1 MNEPRNPFTLLA
13 SENIQ
18 SEDIFVR
25 LFGTGV
31 LDILEDQE
39 TWKRIQIFR
48 SAPGGGKTSL
58 FRLFTPQ
65 ALMTLYNSRSNE
77 EYKELY
83 NRLRGFNVITEEGPN
98 ILGVLVSCAE
108 RYDRIEYTSFERG
121 YKDRLFY
128 SLLNCRIIL
137 AALRAASTLK
147 SLEFPNDLAKFTIE
161 RSNVSLPSAI
171 PVPCSGLALYEWASE
186 LEKNVCLTLDSF
198 ASPTIDFFLGFETL
212 YSLNLIQSNC
222 VKFEGKKIAEQTLL
236 LLDDA
241 HKLPDIQRKQLL
253 DSLFDLKLPMAIWL
267 AERLEAL
274 SINELLATGGIPGR
288 EYNIPIGLE
297 EFWRPEGNSKRFEKT
312 VADIASKRARL
323 NPEVPT
329 STFEGYLQNSLDTLD
344 WNNKYSEIAQ
354 NIRKRVLE
362 TNRQTKKY
370 VKWIANCDETEGT
383 QREKA
388 ILWRALEIKIN
399 RDLKRAQ
406 QQLLDYPIAED
417 QTDLKLE
424 SAIRTAAELFLSQE
438 NQIPY
443 YFGFTNLA
451 KLASSNIEQFLQ
463 LSSNLFEEYISL
475 RLIQRQNVVNLSPD
489 RQEEILKKVV
499 SERFKKLPQI
509 LPDGRKAIKLLE
521 SIGELSLKETK
532 KPNAPYA
539 PGVTGVAI
547 LMSDKER
554 LVNPAI
560 QRTHPNYA
568 RLAEVIHQCV
578 SSNLLEAF
586 SDRSQ
591 GQLGKKWMILY
602 LNRMLCLHFG
612 LPLQYGGWRPIR
624 LNELSRFIE

>member
-18 SEDIFVR
+18 SDDVFVR

-31 LDILEDQE
+31 LDILDNQE
-39 TWKRIQIFR
+39 IWKRIQIFR

-58 FRLFTPQ
+58 FRLFTPP

-83 NRLRGFNVITEEGPN
+83 NRLKSFNVVTEEGPSL
-98 ILGVLVSCAE
+98 LGVLVSCAE

-128 SLLNCRIIL
+128 SLLNCRIVL
-137 AALRAASTLK
+137 AALRAASALK
-147 SLEFPNDLAKFTIE
+147 GLEFPSELDMFDIARPNI
-161 RSNVSLPSAI
+161 SLPTAL
-171 PVPCSGLALYEWASE
+171 PVPCSGLTLYEWASE
-186 LEKNVCLTLDSF
+186 LEKNVCITLDSF

-212 YSLNLIQSNC
+212 YSLHLIQSNNITY
-222 VKFEGKKIAEQTLL
+222 EGNKIAQQTLL

-241 HKLPDIQRKQLL
+241 HKLPDIHRQQLL
-253 DSLFDLKLPMAIWL
+253 DSLFDLKLPMGIWL

-274 SINELLATGGIPGR
+274 SLNELLATGGIPGR
-288 EYNIPIGLE
+288 EYNVPIVLE

-312 VADIASKRARL
+312 VADIASRRARL
-323 NPEVPT
+323 NPEIQSVA
-329 STFEGYLQNSLDTLD
+329 FEGYLQNSLDTLD

-354 NIRKRVLE
+354 EISNRILE
-362 TNRQTKKY
+362 KTKQTKKY
-370 VKWIANCDETEGT
+370 EKWVTNCAETQGT

-388 ILWRALEIKIN
+388 ILWRALEIKIY
-399 RDLKRAQ
+399 RDLKKAQ
-406 QQLLDYPIAED
+406 QQLLNSPLPEI

-424 SAIRTAAELFLSQE
+424 SAIRAAAELFISHE
-438 NQIPY
+438 NHIPY
-443 YFGFTNLA
+443 YFGFSSLA
-451 KLASSNIEQFLQ
+451 RLASSNIEQFLQ

-475 RLIQRQNVVNLSPD
+475 RLIQRRNIVTLSPE

-499 SERFKKLPQI
+499 DERLKKLPQI
-509 LPDGRKAIKLLE
+509 LPDGRRAIRLLQAL
-521 SIGELSLKETK
+521 GEICIKETK

-547 LMSDKER
+547 SMADKER
-554 LVNPAI
+554 LVSPVTQKN
-560 QRTHPNYA
+560 HPNYA
-568 RLAEVIHQCV
+568 RLARVIGQCV

-591 GQLGKKWMILY
+591 GQRGRKWMILY

-612 LPLQYGGWRPIR
+612 LPVQYGGWRPIR
-624 LNELSRFIE
+624 LTELSRYIE